1 MQIILTP
8 QESEEYFY
16 NALCN
21 GLHYIGGYGLSL
33 TYRKEQYDQAK
44 SKLGSNPCFEDVL
57 MQILRDG
64 NTIKF
69 VDDESDGEYNKEITL
84 KDIHD
89 KVPNVEVR
97 HLMNMITENDD
108 AETAD
113 VIIQT
118 VLYDEVIFG

>member
-1 MQIILTP
+1 MTINLTT

-21 GLHYIGGYGLSL
+21 GLDYMGGYGLRMD
-33 TYRKEQYDQAK
+33 YKKEHYAQAK
-44 SKLGSNPCFEDVL
+44 SKLTEPCFEDVL

-64 NTIKF
+64 NTFGFTDI
-69 VDDESDGEYNKEITL
+69 EGDGSYDVQITL
-84 KDIHD
+84 EDVHNKMS
-89 KVPNVEVR
+89 NVEPNR
-97 HLMNMITENDD
+97 LLEMINEDDD

-118 VLYDEVIFG
+118 VFYDEVIFG

>member
-1 MQIILTP
+1 MTINLTT

-21 GLHYIGGYGLSL
+21 GLSYVSDYGLRID
-33 TYRKEQYDQAK
+33 YKDKHYAQAK
-44 SKLGSNPCFEDVL
+44 SKLTSPCFEDVL

-64 NTIKF
+64 NTF
-69 VDDESDGEYNKEITL
+69 GLEDLECDGEYSKQITL
-84 KDIHD
+84 EDVHTKMS
-89 KVPNVEVR
+89 KVNLER
-97 HLMNMITENDD
+97 LMEMINENDD

-118 VLYDEVIFG
+118 IFYDEVIFG

>member
-1 MQIILTP
+1 MIIKLTP

-21 GLHYIGGYGLSL
+21 GLDYMGGYGLRMD
-33 TYRKEQYDQAK
+33 YKDKHYVQAK
-44 SKLGSNPCFEDVL
+44 SKLTSPCFEDVL

-64 NTIKF
+64 NTFGFEDI
-69 VDDESDGEYNKEITL
+69 ECDGEYSKQITL
-84 KDIHD
+84 EDVHTKMI
-89 KVPNVEVR
+89 NVDLER
-97 HLMNMITENDD
+97 LMEMVNENDD

-118 VLYDEVIFG
+118 IFYDEVIFG